1 MNCRVAA
8 TFENIFKDLSV
19 SRVCNLESAKAF
31 FMEEI
36 WKDIPGYEGHYQV
49 SDQGRVKSLDRV
61 VSLNRNFRNGN
72 RKSKG
77 KILKGRPNKRG
88 YLRVVLSGKDFRV
101 HQLVAMAFLNHK
113 PKGMEVVVDH
123 INGVKDDNRL
133 ENLRLVTQRENC
145 KPNKLTSK
153 YTGVHFCK
161 YADRYISK
169 IFINGKSKYLGKFED
184 EYQAHLAYKKALE
197 NIV

>member
-1 MNCRVAA
+1 M
-8 TFENIFKDLSV
+8 KDLYV
-19 SRVCNLESAKAF
+19 SKDRDPESIKAF

-36 WKDIPGYEGHYQV
+36 WKDVPGYEGMYYV
-49 SDQGRVKSLDRV
+49 SNLGKVKNKRNVMLTGRINS
-61 VSLNRNFRNGN
+61 
-72 RKSKG
+72 
-77 KILKGRPNKRG
+77 RG
-88 YLRVVLSGKDFRV
+88 YLRAALNKNGKTKEFRF
-101 HQLVAMAFLNHK
+101 HQLVAMAFLNHE
-113 PKGMEVVVDH
+113 PCGMERVVDH
-123 INGVKDDNRL
+123 INGNKLDNRV

-161 YADRYISK
+161 YVGKYISK

-197 NIV
+197 NIL